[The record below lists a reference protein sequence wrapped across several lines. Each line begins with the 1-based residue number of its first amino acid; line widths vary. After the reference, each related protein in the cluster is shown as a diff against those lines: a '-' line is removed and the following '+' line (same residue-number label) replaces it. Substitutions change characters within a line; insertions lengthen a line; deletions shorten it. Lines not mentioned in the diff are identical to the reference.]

1 MSTQATVGGTVLAT
15 AVGVGTADS
24 GSMLVAQSAQ
34 TLAFTGAS
42 HTMLMV
48 TVAVLMIIAGLL
60 LNGLSRRHSG
70 FAVAGVPTV
79 SIGSPPLRR

>member
-24 GSMLVAQSAQ
+24 GSLLVAQSAQ

-48 TVAVLMIIAGLL
+48 TAAILMIIAGLL
-60 LNGLSRRHSG
+60 LNGLSRRHNEL
-70 FAVAGVPTV
+70 AIAGLAT
-79 SIGSPPLRR
+79 GSPPPRR

>member
-1 MSTQATVGGTVLAT
+1 MGGTALAT

-24 GSMLVAQSAQ
+24 GTLLVAQSAE

-48 TVAVLMIIAGLL
+48 TMAIIMIIAGLL
-60 LNGLSRRHSG
+60 LNGLSRRHTG
-70 FAVAGVPTV
+70 VAAVGGTAG
-79 SIGSPPLRR
+79 PLRL